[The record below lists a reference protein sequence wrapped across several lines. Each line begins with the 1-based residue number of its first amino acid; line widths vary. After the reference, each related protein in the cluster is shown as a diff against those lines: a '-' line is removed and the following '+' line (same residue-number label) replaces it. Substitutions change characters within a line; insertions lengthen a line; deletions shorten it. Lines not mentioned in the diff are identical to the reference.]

1 MNKIKMRPSFI
12 AVTVSLVVVQY
23 SATFSRFY
31 AMTQMYTERLNLN
44 TFNIFSYMKNNKQV

>member
-1 MNKIKMRPSFI
+1 MRPSFI